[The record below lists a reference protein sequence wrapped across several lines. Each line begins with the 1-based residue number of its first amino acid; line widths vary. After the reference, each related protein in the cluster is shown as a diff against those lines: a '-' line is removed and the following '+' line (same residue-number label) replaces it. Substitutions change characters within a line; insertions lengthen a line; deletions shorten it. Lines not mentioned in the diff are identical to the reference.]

1 MQRWRPAV
9 TQRATPESLKRA
21 HRRLGG
27 SSRRLGVKWCGPGRE
42 PRLERV
48 FSGIAR
54 TGQARR

>member
-21 HRRLGG
+21 HPQVRRVF
-27 SSRRLGVKWCGPGRE
+27 SPSGVKWWGPGRE
-42 PRLERV
+42 PRLDRV
-48 FSGIAR
+48 FRRIAR